1 MGAFLPT
8 FFESTDIFFTV
19 TATLVF
25 KFLFSQIKSLQLM
38 IFFLYGCQGLNQET
52 AEDGST

>member
-1 MGAFLPT
+1 MVKFLPT

-38 IFFLYGCQGLNQET
+38 IFFCIAEGLNQEI